1 MLALDWYIVTIQA
14 LQNLWQGVV
23 GFVPMLVGAL
33 VVFGVGWAFSVGVGK
48 LVADVLN
55 RLKFNQLLDRGGWKK
70 AMDRADLRVDTAEF
84 IGGIIK
90 RVLVIVFLTTA
101 VEILGLKQFA
111 LFLQNILAYLPN
123 VVVASLIFVV
133 AVIISDI
140 VEKVLRAVVEGAQL
154 GHGNTVG
161 VIVRSS
167 IWIFAVTAILLQLG
181 VAPFLLQTMLTGVVA
196 FLVIAGGIAFGLGGK
211 DVAGEM
217 LQDLKNRL
225 RR

>member
-1 MLALDWYIVTIQA
+1 M
-14 LQNLWQGVV
+14 
-23 GFVPMLVGAL
+23 
-33 VVFGVGWAFSVGVGK
+33 
-48 LVADVLN
+48 
-55 RLKFNQLLDRGGWKK
+55 
-70 AMDRADLRVDTAEF
+70 
-84 IGGIIK
+84 
-90 RVLVIVFLTTA
+90 
-101 VEILGLKQFA
+101 
-111 LFLQNILAYLPN
+111 
-123 VVVASLIFVV
+123 
-133 AVIISDI
+133 
-140 VEKVLRAVVEGAQL
+140 